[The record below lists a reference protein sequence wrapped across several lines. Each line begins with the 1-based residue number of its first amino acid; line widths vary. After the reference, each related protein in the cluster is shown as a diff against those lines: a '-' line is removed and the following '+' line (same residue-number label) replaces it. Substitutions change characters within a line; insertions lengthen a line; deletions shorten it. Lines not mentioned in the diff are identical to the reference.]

1 MTDTSAWLDL
11 NEQYLAASLALLRLR
26 LQRHALSFGQAGD
39 EAHGRE
45 RQAVTDEDIARARAA
60 VEAAEAADPPPAA
73 VILSRRL
80 GMSGFEREILI
91 LCAAM
96 ELDTRT
102 AGLCAGAHDNSHRP
116 FPTFALALA
125 ALPDPRWDALSPDRP
140 LRYWRLL
147 EIAQAAAQPLTT
159 SPLRADERIVN
170 YLKGLNHLDERVAPL
185 LVPFAAPSVDVLPP
199 SQQAIAETITSGLR
213 AVADAQTVP
222 VVQLAGADSSSKQ
235 LIAARAADDLGL
247 RLCRLPAD
255 VLSPQTSDLEVL
267 ARLWQRESMMLP
279 VALYID
285 AHDVDRPGEGSGSPV
300 NRFIARTNGVVF
312 LDVRESW
319 TRLDRDCLVFDIS
332 TPTASEQK
340 HLWCQQLDACS
351 DDTAARLA
359 DQFNLGVGSI
369 DRICRLSCTSASVD
383 EAASAGDRVWQA
395 CLTETRPRL
404 DSLVQRIDARATWD
418 DIVLPETELKLLEQ
432 IAGQVRQRGRVY
444 NDWGFRRRMNR
455 GLGISALFAGESG
468 TGKTMAAEVVAN
480 DLRLDLYR
488 IDLSAVISKYIGE
501 TEKNLRRVFDAAE
514 NGGAILLFD
523 EADALF
529 GKRSEVKDSH
539 DRYANIEVNY
549 LLQRMEAYRGLA
561 VLATNMKSALD
572 TAFMRRLR
580 FVLHFPFPGVA
591 ERRAIWQRAF
601 PAETP
606 IEAIEFDRLARLNL
620 AGGSIHNIALNAA
633 FVAAHRGTPIT
644 TGIVLESARAEFR
657 KLEKPIDESDFRLLE
672 SMIGARVAGVAR

>member
-1 MTDTSAWLDL
+1 MSDTCEWLDS

-26 LQRHALSFGQAGD
+26 LTKHAQSLDQVPGD
-39 EAHGRE
+39 GHARNRPVSDEEIDCARE
-45 RQAVTDEDIARARAA
+45 A
-60 VEAAEAADPPPAA
+60 VEAAESAVPPPAA
-73 VILSRRL
+73 IILSRRL
-80 GMSGFEREILI
+80 GMSSFERDILI

-96 ELDTRT
+96 ELDTRI
-102 AGLCAGAHDNSHRP
+102 AGLCACAHDNSHRP

-147 EIAQAAAQPLTT
+147 EIAQPAAQPLTT

-185 LVPFAAPSVDVLPP
+185 LMPLTASGGDALPS
-199 SQQAIAETITSGLR
+199 SQLAIAETIASGLQ
-213 AVADAQTVP
+213 AVADTKSLP
-222 VVQLAGADSSSKQ
+222 VVQLVGPDSASKQ
-235 LIAARAADDLGL
+235 LVAARAAADLGL

-267 ARLWQRESMMLP
+267 SRLWQRESMMLP
-279 VALYID
+279 LALYID
-285 AHDVDRPGEGSGSPV
+285 AHDVDRPGEGAGSPI
-300 NRFIARTNGVVF
+300 NRFIARTNGIVF
-312 LDVRESW
+312 LDTRESW

-332 TPTASEQK
+332 TPTPSEQK
-340 HLWCQQLDACS
+340 NLWREELDGCS
-351 DDTAARLA
+351 DEDAARLA

-369 DRICRLSCTSASVD
+369 DRICRLTRATAGSAGD
-383 EAASAGDRVWQA
+383 AASDRVWQA

-404 DSLVQRIDARATWD
+404 DKLVQRIDARATWD
-418 DIVLPETELKLLEQ
+418 DIVLPENELKLLEQ

-468 TGKTMAAEVVAN
+468 TGKTMAAEVLAN

-572 TAFMRRLR
+572 MAFMRRLR
-580 FVLHFPFPGVA
+580 FVLHFPFPGVT
-591 ERRAIWQRAF
+591 ERRVMWQRAF
-601 PAETP
+601 PSETP
-606 IEAIEFDRLARLNL
+606 VEAFDVERLARLNL

-633 FVAAHRGTPIT
+633 FVAAHRGSPIT
-644 TGIVLESARAEFR
+644 TAIVLESARAEFR

-672 SMIGARVAGVAR
+672 SMAGARAAGAR

>member
-1 MTDTSAWLDL
+1 MSDTYDWLDS
-11 NEQYLAASLALLRLR
+11 NEQHLAASLALLRLR
-26 LQRHALSFGQAGD
+26 LARHAHSLGQAAGD
-39 EAHGRE
+39 GSGRD
-45 RQAVTDEDIARARAA
+45 RPAVTDEEIERACAA
-60 VEAAEAADPPPAA
+60 VEAAEATVPPPAA
-73 VILSRRL
+73 IILSRRL
-80 GMSGFEREILI
+80 GMSSFEREVLM

-102 AGLCAGAHDNSHRP
+102 AGLCACAHDNSHRP

-147 EIAQAAAQPLTT
+147 EIAQPAAQPLTT

-170 YLKGLNHLDERVAPL
+170 YLKGLNHLDERIAPL
-185 LVPFAAPSVDVLPP
+185 LMPLTASGRDALPP
-199 SQQAIAETITSGLR
+199 SQQAIAETIASGLQ
-213 AVADAQTVP
+213 AVADTQSLP
-222 VVQLAGADSSSKQ
+222 VVQLVGSDSASKQ
-235 LIAARAADDLGL
+235 LVAARAAADLGL

-255 VLSPQTSDLEVL
+255 ILSSQTSDLDVL
-267 ARLWQRESMMLP
+267 SRLWQRESMMLP
-279 VALYID
+279 LALYID
-285 AHDVDRPGEGSGSPV
+285 AHDVDRPGDGAGSPI
-300 NRFIARTNGVVF
+300 NRFVARTNGIVF
-312 LDVRESW
+312 LDTRESW

-332 TPTASEQK
+332 TPTPAEQK
-340 HLWCQQLDACS
+340 YWWRHELDSCS
-351 DDTAARLA
+351 DEDAARLA

-369 DRICRLSCTSASVD
+369 DRICRLT
-383 EAASAGDRVWQA
+383 EATATPAGDAPSDRVWRA

-404 DSLVQRIDARATWD
+404 DTLVQRIDARATWD
-418 DIVLPETELKLLEQ
+418 DIVLPDTELKLLEQ

-468 TGKTMAAEVVAN
+468 TGKTMAAEVLAN

-488 IDLSAVISKYIGE
+488 IDLSAVVSKYIGE

-601 PAETP
+601 PSETP
-606 IEAIEFDRLARLNL
+606 VEALDGERLARLNL

-633 FVAAHRGTPIT
+633 FVAAHRGSPIT
-644 TGIVLESARAEFR
+644 TAIVLESARAEFR

-672 SMIGARVAGVAR
+672 SMTGARAAGAR